1 MYPTSSI
8 FNLVTRVGNSR
19 SLLGVK
25 DMLTPYG
32 ERGEKVGETQH
43 EGAVCSTSIYEVYC
57 QFCLDNVP
65 DSLFCPVKVC
75 LGSDLIG

>member
-1 MYPTSSI
+1 
-8 FNLVTRVGNSR
+8 
-19 SLLGVK
+19 
-25 DMLTPYG
+25 MLTPYG

-43 EGAVCSTSIYEVYC
+43 EGVVCSISIYEVYC

-75 LGSDLIG
+75 PGSDIIGQSSLYCGVINKSQEKVLR